1 MLRPV
6 LLYVASRWPWPVQ
19 TGRQRMIDQAI
30 RFAGATHEV
39 HLAVQSTSE
48 LPAAPDGLV
57 ASVVRLPAPS
67 APEALLNL
75 LRGRCATLQDS
86 LFTSAAGRSA
96 FAETAGT
103 LQPDVVV
110 YDMARMAGYGL
121 DRMSKNGMRRTS
133 LPDRCRQIV
142 DLDDLLSSRYA
153 AMVQGTSGALLGAFR
168 NRMPKAIQILAGVL
182 PTLLAGIESRLM
194 ARRENALT
202 DLFDAV
208 SLVSSKEA
216 EELSRRTGATNV
228 FATPPAIDR
237 RAAPLPWN
245 GAPPRFVFLGA
256 AAYGPNADA
265 LLKLDAIAELLET
278 RGRAVAFDAYGEPNL
293 KLRLRLISVMGYQ
306 HDLDGPLRPGA
317 VLVAPIQ
324 AGTGIKTKVLEAMSR
339 GVPVI
344 TTTKGVE
351 GLTIEPGIHAVIAEG
366 VNGFADAIEAALDDP
381 DHMEWIGRAGYRYA
395 VARHDP
401 DLVAKAFQALLR
413 GRPGGMTAPGMTEFN
428 QISVV

>member
-1 MLRPV
+1 MPRPV

-39 HLAVQSTSE
+39 HLAVQSSSD

-96 FAETAGT
+96 FAETAGR
-103 LQPDVVV
+103 LNPDVAV

-121 DRMSKNGMRRTS
+121 DRMSKNGS
-133 LPDRCRQIV
+133 RCRQIV

-153 AMVQGTSGALLGAFR
+153 AMAQGTPGALLGAFHK
-168 NRMPKAIQILAGVL
+168 RMPKAIQISARVL
-182 PTLLAGIESRLM
+182 PNFLAGIEGRLM

-216 EELSRRTGATNV
+216 EELSRRTGATNI

-245 GAPPRFVFLGA
+245 GAPLRFIFLGA

-265 LLKLDAIAELLET
+265 LLKLEAIAEHLAT
-278 RGRAVAFDAYGEPNL
+278 RGRAVTFDAYGEPNL
-293 KLRLRLISVMGYQ
+293 KLRLRRVSVLGYQ
-306 HDLDGPLRPGA
+306 RDLDQPLGPGA

-324 AGTGIKTKVLEAMSR
+324 TGTGVKTKVLEAMSR

-344 TTTKGVE
+344 TTMKGVD
-351 GLTIEPGIHAVIAEG
+351 GLMVEPGIHAVITKG
-366 VNGFADAIEAALDDP
+366 VSGFADAIEAALDDP
-381 DHMEWIGRAGYRYA
+381 AHMERIGRAGYHYA
-395 VARHDP
+395 AARHDP
-401 DLVAKAFQALLR
+401 DLVAKGFEALLR
-413 GRPGGMTAPGMTEFN
+413 GGSVGITAAEMREFN
-428 QISVV
+428 RTSLA